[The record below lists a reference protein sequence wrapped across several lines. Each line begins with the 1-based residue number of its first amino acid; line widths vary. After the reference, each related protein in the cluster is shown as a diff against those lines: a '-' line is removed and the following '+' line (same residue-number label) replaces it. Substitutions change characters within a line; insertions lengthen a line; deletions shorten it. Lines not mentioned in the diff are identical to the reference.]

1 MCRYTIFKKDVTSAA
16 NALFSEIVKV
26 IKEKLIEISLYLEG
40 ESDTEL
46 KQNKQEENWN
56 GPKLSNIF
64 SKKVA
69 LIIIH
74 CLTKRDL

>member
-46 KQNKQEENWN
+46 KQNKQEEN
-56 GPKLSNIF
+56 
-64 SKKVA
+64 
-69 LIIIH
+69 
-74 CLTKRDL
+74 